1 MELNFFEMNDN
12 NESQIDSNY
21 EKYWQQDKPKK
32 KKVTFDDIL
41 SNMNL
46 VVNKSGVLQFMAPIQ
61 DDEPQEYDYNQ
72 FINKETP
79 QQQIVKLNN
88 NPIDPSVKHSYIYN
102 KYFKDYNQSNMLQ
115 EPEIRVPKTMEEYKQ
130 MLLEDKIKQYKER
143 MRIANI
149 KSTKLMFTSPNM
161 NTVNVNT
168 KNIQVS
174 KNNLRMMNFR

>member
-1 MELNFFEMNDN
+1 
-12 NESQIDSNY
+12 
-21 EKYWQQDKPKK
+21 
-32 KKVTFDDIL
+32 
-41 SNMNL
+41 
-46 VVNKSGVLQFMAPIQ
+46 
-61 DDEPQEYDYNQ
+61 
-72 FINKETP
+72 
-79 QQQIVKLNN
+79 
-88 NPIDPSVKHSYIYN
+88 
-102 KYFKDYNQSNMLQ
+102 MLQ